1 MIISSTFGE
10 SDKGRC
16 SQCSQRSVNSIE
28 QRFRRKIV
36 GRLNP
41 FAFEDSPESLGNV
54 KMRRIRWQEEKVKA
68 SFLPNPAHIHH
79 KLTTM
84 YSGIV
89 KHNECLLFEGHGESV
104 KEVSHFFSRNT
115 FCSAESL
122 IVAVI
127 AYHTE
132 DIESLPLLG
141 WDRNFLPW
149 ECPAIG
155 DITLGADMALIAEI
169 KVYQFVVKLTHK
181 LLQLLQLILIE
192 LRRGFPLWT
201 FSYTSKS
208 CAKADKK
215 LLNVLL
221 LASLPVASCHLSL
234 AFITLSLSFCIASMT
249 FSVSEESMIG
259 FAPWPGLFRRP
270 SIPDLRYLFTHR
282 LTVRT
287 EEESSSA
294 IDFDE
299 RPSAFNNIY
308 WQRFC
313 MKGLGSKCNTY
324 SNSTRCFFVRFTS
337 VILIV
342 VYLTSMQK
350 SCQHIIIYF

>member
-10 SDKGRC
+10 SDKGCC
-16 SQCSQRSVNSIE
+16 SQCSQRSVNGIE
-28 QRFRRKIV
+28 QRVCRRIV
-36 GRLNP
+36 GGLNP

-54 KMRRIRWQEEKVKA
+54 KMRGIRRQEEKIKA
-68 SFLPNPAHIHH
+68 SFLPDSSHFHH
-79 KLTTM
+79 KFTTM
-84 YSGIV
+84 YLGIV
-89 KHNECLLFEGHGESV
+89 KHNECSLFDGHGEFV
-104 KEVSHFFSRNT
+104 KEVSHFFSRDT
-115 FCSAESL
+115 FSSTEPL
-122 IVAVI
+122 VVAFV

-132 DIESLPLLG
+132 DIEPFSLLG
-141 WDRNFLPW
+141 WNRNLLPW
-149 ECPAIG
+149 ECPSIW
-155 DITLGADMALIAEI
+155 DITLGTHMALIAEI
-169 KVYQFVVKLTHK
+169 KVYQIVVKLTHK

-201 FSYTSKS
+201 FPYTSKS

-221 LASLPVASCHLSL
+221 HASLPVASCHLSL

-249 FSVSEESMIG
+249 FSVSDESMIG

-313 MKGLGSKCNTY
+313 IKALGSKCNTY

>member
-1 MIISSTFGE
+1 MIISSTFRE
-10 SDKGRC
+10 SDKGC
-16 SQCSQRSVNSIE
+16 CTQCCQRSVHSIE
-28 QRFRRKIV
+28 QRVRRKIV

-41 FAFEDSPESLGNV
+41 FAFEDSPKSLGNV
-54 KMRRIRWQEEKVKA
+54 KMRRIRWQEKKIKT
-68 SFLPNPAHIHH
+68 SFLPNRAHFHH
-79 KLTTM
+79 KFTTM

-89 KHNECLLFEGHGESV
+89 KYNECLLFDGHGEFV
-104 KEVSHFFSRNT
+104 KEFSHFFSCNT
-115 FCSAESL
+115 FCSIESHV
-122 IVAVI
+122 IAVI
-127 AYHTE
+127 TYHTE
-132 DIESLPLLG
+132 DIESFLLLG
-141 WDRNFLPW
+141 RDGNLLPRK
-149 ECPAIG
+149 CPAIR
-155 DITLGADMALIAEI
+155 DVALGADMALITEI
-169 KVYQFVVKLTHK
+169 KVYQIVVKLTHK

-221 LASLPVASCHLSL
+221 HASLPVASCHLSL

-249 FSVSEESMIG
+249 FSVSDESMIG